1 MNRLKVVLPGVL
13 VLLVL
18 FFVWQ
23 GRNQS
28 PVLGNAG
35 GVDATKASAPEDV
48 RRLKLG
54 LNIAAGSALHAAS
67 LRFSALVAE
76 RSQGKLNVQVFPD
89 QELGNDDQM
98 LEMARNGDLDL
109 VLIPTAKLSSAIPAM
124 QYADLPFYF
133 SGRDELYA
141 MLDGEPGRLLL
152 SKLAKIDL
160 VGLTFWENGFKQ
172 FTANRPVRT
181 PRDLAGLRIR
191 VMKSPMIAQ
200 QFSSLGAKAIPID
213 FHATY
218 QALKE
223 GAVDGQENPLVAIV
237 GMRFHEVQKHL
248 TVSNHAYLAY
258 VFAASKKAFQN
269 LSPEAREILL
279 QSAKDLTAWER
290 EATARREAGFLEQVR
305 AAGVEVYT
313 LSSDERKHFSDAMAP
328 LAEKFGFEVGYDLYA
343 KTEELRQRQAARP
356 AGTKNPWIIALDAD
370 LSARGAQAGG
380 AIYRGMQMAIDEV
393 NGKGGVLGAPVRL
406 WALDHGALP
415 SLGKKNL
422 EALAANP
429 SVVAVVGG
437 MHSAVISEELPL
449 IHQLKI
455 PYVIPWAAAQSLT
468 KHDFQ
473 PSYTFRVSLDDSSV
487 TPFLLERALTHH
499 KKVGILLERSI
510 WGRSSEAAMQ
520 PVLAKLPK
528 GGYQV
533 VWFNNGE
540 QMLGSTVEQ
549 LIGAGCDALV
559 FIGNGIEAGELVEA
573 MSKQQKPIPI
583 FAHWALVGGDFWG
596 ANQRYLE
603 RVDLRFAQSILAD
616 EGSTLHPRLPDFLKR
631 YRQRYGLEMHEA
643 IPSLSGSVHAYDATH
658 LILRALEQAGTA
670 DREVLRNTLENLRV
684 YDGVM
689 RRYQPAFSSR
699 IHDALNGVP
708 LHLGRFD
715 SRGRIVLAE

>member
-1 MNRLKVVLPGVL
+1 MDRLKVALPGVL
-13 VLLVL
+13 LLLAL
-18 FFVWQ
+18 FFWWRGNNENTLVTD
-23 GRNQS
+23 
-28 PVLGNAG
+28 PVRA
-35 GVDATKASAPEDV
+35 DSASASVPQEV
-48 RRLKLG
+48 RKLKLG

-67 LRFSALVAE
+67 LRFSELVAE
-76 RSQGKLNVQVFPD
+76 RSQGKLSVQVFPD

-98 LEMARNGDLDL
+98 LEMVRNGDLDL

-141 MLDGEPGRLLL
+141 MLDGEPGKLLL
-152 SKLAKIDL
+152 SKLSKIDL

-172 FTANRPVRT
+172 LTANKPVRT
-181 PRDLAGLRIR
+181 PRDLAGLRMR
-191 VMKSPMIAQ
+191 VMKSPMIAE

-218 QALKE
+218 QALQE

-248 TVSNHAYLAY
+248 TLSNHAYLGY

-269 LSPEAREILL
+269 LSPEARDILL
-279 QSAKDLTAWER
+279 RTAKELTAWER
-290 EATARREAGFLEQVR
+290 EETARREAGFLDQIR
-305 AAGVEVYT
+305 AAGVEVYALT
-313 LSSDERKHFSDAMAP
+313 DEERKRFSEAMAP

-343 KTEELRQRQAARP
+343 KTEELRQRQAVRP
-356 AGTKNPWIIALDAD
+356 AGAKSPWIIALDAD

-393 NGKGGVLGAPVRL
+393 NGKGGILGAPVRML
-406 WALDHGALP
+406 ALDHGALP
-415 SLGKKNL
+415 SLGRKNL

-429 SVVAVVGG
+429 SVLAVVGG

-449 IHQLKI
+449 IHQLKM

-487 TPFLLERALTHH
+487 APFLLERALMRH
-499 KKVGILLERSI
+499 KKVGILLERSV

-520 PVLAKLPK
+520 PLLSKQPA
-528 GGYQV
+528 GGYEL

-540 QMLGSTVEQ
+540 QMLGATLDR

-573 MSKQQKPIPI
+573 MSRQQKPIPV

-596 ANQRYLE
+596 GNQHYLD
-603 RVDLRFAQSILAD
+603 RVELKFAQSILVD
-616 EGSTLHPRLPDFLKR
+616 ESSSLHPRLPDFLRR
-631 YRQRYGLEMHEA
+631 YRQRYGLGVQDV
-643 IPSLSGSVHAYDATH
+643 IPALAGSVHAYDATH
-658 LILRALEQAGTA
+658 LILRALAQAGSG
-670 DREVLRNTLENLRV
+670 DREALRNALENVRP

-689 RRYQPAFSSR
+689 RRYQPAFSPHV
-699 IHDALNGVP
+699 HDALSGVP

-715 SRGRIVLAE
+715 SRGRIILAE